1 MYRTLVL
8 KISAAAVAA
17 TTITAML
24 YKVDDP
30 DCLLDKT
37 SIPLSEDYKLISP
50 SDGEC
55 LNCNQSHHCN

>member
-37 SIPLSEDYKLISP
+37 SIPLSEDYK
-50 SDGEC
+50 
-55 LNCNQSHHCN
+55 N